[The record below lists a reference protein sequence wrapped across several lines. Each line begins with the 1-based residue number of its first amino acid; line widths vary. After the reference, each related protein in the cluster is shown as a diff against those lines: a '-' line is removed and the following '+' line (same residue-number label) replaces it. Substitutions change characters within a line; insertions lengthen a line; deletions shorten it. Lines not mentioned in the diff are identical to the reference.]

1 MIDRNGKPGAPLVP
15 RCQVFP
21 FRSIPLLLRRAGLDP
36 WRGLG
41 RVVPLGLFSRRS
53 TSPGTV
59 PPGAGNRWEELLEEQ
74 PLTPPVP
81 EPTAAEAAPS
91 PRGVGGRPVAV
102 EPRTRRVSMSLT
114 EAEHRAWTEAAGGQ
128 RLSVWARERVQEQL
142 DAESPRVGEVREL
155 ARIRADLARVGSNL
169 NQLMRAVNQ
178 GQVVP
183 TPQLYEAVDALAS
196 QLGAVRRELP

>member
-1 MIDRNGKPGAPLVP
+1 MRGA
-15 RCQVFP
+15 
-21 FRSIPLLLRRAGLDP
+21 
-36 WRGLG
+36 
-41 RVVPLGLFSRRS
+41 
-53 TSPGTV
+53 
-59 PPGAGNRWEELLEEQ
+59 
-74 PLTPPVP
+74 
-81 EPTAAEAAPS
+81 
-91 PRGVGGRPVAV
+91 GGRPVAV

-142 DAESPRVGEVREL
+142 DADTPGAGEVQEL

>member
-1 MIDRNGKPGAPLVP
+1 MIVRNGKPGAPLVP

-21 FRSIPLLLRRAGLDP
+21 FRSTSCSCGGLVSTP

-59 PPGAGNRWEELLEEQ
+59 PSGSGNRWEELLEEQ
-74 PLTPPVP
+74 PLTSPD
-81 EPTAAEAAPS
+81 PTAVEPAP
-91 PRGVGGRPVAV
+91 RTQGAGGRPVAV

-128 RLSVWARERVQEQL
+128 RVSVWARERVQEQL
-142 DAESPRVGEVREL
+142 DADTPGACEVQEL

-183 TPQLYEAVDALAS
+183 TPQLHEAVDALAS
-196 QLGAVRRELP
+196 QLGAVRRQLP

>member
-1 MIDRNGKPGAPLVP
+1 M
-15 RCQVFP
+15 
-21 FRSIPLLLRRAGLDP
+21 
-36 WRGLG
+36 
-41 RVVPLGLFSRRS
+41 VPLGLFSRRS

-59 PPGAGNRWEELLEEQ
+59 PSGSGNRWEELLEEQ
-74 PLTPPVP
+74 PPTSPPDP
-81 EPTAAEAAPS
+81 EPTAAEPAPRM
-91 PRGVGGRPVAV
+91 RGAGGRPVAV

-128 RLSVWARERVQEQL
+128 RVSVWARERLQEQL
-142 DAESPRVGEVREL
+142 EASTPGVGEVQEL

-183 TPQLYEAVDALAS
+183 TPQLHEAVQALARE
-196 QLGAVRRELP
+196 LGALRRALP

>member
-1 MIDRNGKPGAPLVP
+1 MIVRNRKPGAPLVP
-15 RCQVFP
+15 RCQVFL

-41 RVVPLGLFSRRS
+41 RVVLLGLFSRGS
-53 TSPGTV
+53 KQPGTV
-59 PPGAGNRWEELLEEQ
+59 PPVAGNRWEELLEEQ
-74 PLTPPVP
+74 PLTSPTP
-81 EPTAAEAAPS
+81 EPTAVEPAP
-91 PRGVGGRPVAV
+91 RMQGAGGRPVAV

-114 EAEHRAWTEAAGGQ
+114 EAEHRAWTQAAGGQ

-142 DAESPRVGEVREL
+142 DADTPRVGEVQEL

-183 TPQLYEAVDALAS
+183 TPQLHEAVEALSS